1 MEDQIKVTINAPGLK
16 KLQEGIDQYNQALS
30 DLGNSL
36 SQSYGTSNIGSA
48 TAIGIAFG
56 AINIAADVVLT
67 MVGLGGLGGGR
78 GLDEI
83 AEVEP
88 GDYWYNG
95 WVSPEVPYDMEVD
108 VIGQADTQSILNRW
122 RLREA
127 GEAAMREAGLWK
139 GKDLGGN

>member
-78 GLDEI
+78 SLGEI
-83 AEVEP
+83 AEVSP
-88 GDYWYNG
+88 GYYWEDI
-95 WVSPEVPYDMEVD
+95 WMSPENPFAIG
-108 VIGQADTQSILNRW
+108 VIPSPEFPELEHGVIDLMKLS
-122 RLREA
+122 
-127 GEAAMREAGLWK
+127 K
-139 GKDLGGN
+139 LGGN